1 MTFLPTYI
9 LAHVIISQLTDS
21 SAVTNHAL
29 QFSAKHVL
37 QTAIK
42 NRTWCG
48 PSSAATAAARKKNNV
63 MWQGKVLII
72 WNRKLHNKQH
82 YN

>member
-37 QTAIK
+37 QTVIK

-48 PSSAATAAARKKNNV
+48 PSSAAQQQRGRRAMYNVARESVNY
-63 MWQGKVLII
+63 MESQIA
-72 WNRKLHNKQH
+72 Q
-82 YN
+82 